1 MSAPFIRLQVS
12 TTHAVVGAVMGVGIT
27 SFGAMVVIWDRPNHV
42 ITQGG
47 FSAIV
52 ASWFISPALSGAL
65 AATFYLTTK
74 ALVFFVF
81 YLLYS

>member
-1 MSAPFIRLQVS
+1 
-12 TTHAVVGAVMGVGIT
+12 MGVGIT
-27 SFGAMVVIWDRPNHV
+27 SFGAMGVIWERPNQV

-52 ASWFISPALSGAL
+52 ASWFISPLLSGAL

-74 ALVFFVF
+74 FLVFYLF
-81 YLLYS
+81 YLLYSSIIPIRS